1 MACSVPGSNTALA
14 ITGGRSALTLEISP
28 TRTTLREL
36 SARRPMPRPDG
47 PDLRASGMPLKPR
60 EMSGAVVPA
69 IGVPSWLML
78 TVPALAS
85 ALAFVIACEII
96 RQPPYLVSI
105 PTLMATMGNTVLIA
119 TLALF
124 SLGRL
129 TGFFTDPR
137 LKAGDI
143 HKIVGNPAVAAPAM
157 IPNRLN
163 VISWNIERGV
173 RFGGVLDTLQKLD
186 ADVVLLQEVDRY
198 CGRSGGRDVAAD
210 LASAL
215 GMNWVAAGEFQEIG
229 EATKGRAALHGQAIL
244 SRYPITDA
252 GVLVFAEQAS
262 LRWRLNPVQPRR
274 GGRMALRART
284 GGMLVYT
291 AHLESGSNET
301 LRRKQLDEMV
311 RDQQRE
317 ARPDERVVLAGDFNN
332 SPVAHSSMFRGIGA
346 ARFVDSHGGTARL
359 TSINSSHPID
369 WIFVKNLA
377 FLDSSVYMVKGVSDH
392 FPVLASV
399 TTVQVVADPGR

>member
-1 MACSVPGSNTALA
+1 
-14 ITGGRSALTLEISP
+14 
-28 TRTTLREL
+28 
-36 SARRPMPRPDG
+36 
-47 PDLRASGMPLKPR
+47 
-60 EMSGAVVPA
+60 
-69 IGVPSWLML
+69 
-78 TVPALAS
+78 
-85 ALAFVIACEII
+85 
-96 RQPPYLVSI
+96 
-105 PTLMATMGNTVLIA
+105 MGNTVLIA

-137 LKAGDI
+137 LEADEI
-143 HKIVGNPAVAAPAM
+143 HKIVGNPAGAPAAM
-157 IPNRLN
+157 IPQRLN
-163 VISWNIERGV
+163 VVSWNIERGV
-173 RFGGVLDTLQKLD
+173 RFGGVLETLQKLD
-186 ADVVLLQEVDRY
+186 ADVLLLQEVDRY
-198 CGRSGGRDVAAD
+198 CQRSGGRDVAAD

-252 GVLVFAEQAS
+252 GVLVFAEQARF
-262 LRWRLNPVQPRR
+262 RWRLNPLQPRR

-291 AHLESGSNET
+291 AHLESGGNDT

-311 RDQQRE
+311 RDQQGE

-332 SPVAHSSMFRGIGA
+332 PPVAQSSMFRAIGA
-346 ARFVDSHGGTARL
+346 ADFVDSHGGTPRL
-359 TSINSSHPID
+359 TSINRSHPID

-377 FLDSSVYMVKGVSDH
+377 FVDSDVYMVKGVSDH

-399 TTVQVVADPGR
+399 TPIQMVADPGR